1 MDSWEDQVRRFM
13 LDEEENDDQLF
24 LVMVPALQLCMYN
37 EKMQEH
43 TSSLSGAQRVKEIL
57 EGHERWCKVEFRME
71 SHIFRAVAHL
81 LREENLLRLE

>member
-1 MDSWEDQVRRFM
+1 M

-43 TSSLSGAQRVKEIL
+43 TSSLSGAQKVKEIL

-71 SHIFRAVAHL
+71 SHIFRAIAHFH
-81 LREENLLRLE
+81 RVENLLRDTHGVKIEEQL